1 MARGL
6 HVCFPTMQVLHRTCQ
21 CICRTVQTE
30 ILERLQRAANVL
42 SFTKKKV
49 LRL

>member
-1 MARGL
+1 MHLQDRSD
-6 HVCFPTMQVLHRTCQ
+6 RTVRRCQ